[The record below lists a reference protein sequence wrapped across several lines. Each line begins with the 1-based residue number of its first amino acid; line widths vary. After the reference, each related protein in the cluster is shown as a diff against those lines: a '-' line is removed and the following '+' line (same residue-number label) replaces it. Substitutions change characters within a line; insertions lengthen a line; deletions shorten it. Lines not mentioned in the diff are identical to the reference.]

1 MGFKEILKDEL
12 IFQDI
17 QTKELAVKTG
27 ISLSTL
33 NHYLA
38 SNGNAPSAENALK
51 IAQAL
56 GVSVEYLLL
65 GKKTD
70 SSDEINPKVR
80 KLISEL
86 NQLSDD
92 DLDLIGN
99 VAKRL
104 KQGNKILR

>member
-12 IFQDI
+12 IFQNI
-17 QTKELAVKTG
+17 QTKELSVKTG

-38 SNGNAPSAENALK
+38 SSGNAPSAENALK
-51 IAQAL
+51 IAHAL
-56 GVSVEYLLL
+56 GVSVEYLMT
-65 GKKTD
+65 GKKSD
-70 SSDEINPKVR
+70 VSDEIKPKVK
-80 KLISEL
+80 KLISDL
-86 NQLSDD
+86 NHLSDD

-104 KQGNKILR
+104 KQF

>member
-38 SNGNAPSAENALK
+38 ANGNAPSAENALK

-56 GVSVEYLLL
+56 GVSVEYLML
-65 GKKTD
+65 GKKSD
-70 SSDEINPKVR
+70 PSDEINPKVR
-80 KLISEL
+80 KLIAEL
-86 NQLSDD
+86 NHLSDD

-104 KQGNKILR
+104 KQA

>member
-38 SNGNAPSAENALK
+38 SNGNAPSAENAFK

-56 GVSVEYLLL
+56 GVSVEYLMTE
-65 GKKTD
+65 KKSD
-70 SSDEINPKVR
+70 PSDEINPKVR
-80 KLISEL
+80 KLIAEL
-86 NQLSDD
+86 NHLSDD
-92 DLDLIGN
+92 DLDLISN

-104 KQGNKILR
+104 KQA

>member
-38 SNGNAPSAENALK
+38 
-51 IAQAL
+51 
-56 GVSVEYLLL
+56 
-65 GKKTD
+65 
-70 SSDEINPKVR
+70 
-80 KLISEL
+80 
-86 NQLSDD
+86 
-92 DLDLIGN
+92 
-99 VAKRL
+99 
-104 KQGNKILR
+104 

>member
-86 NQLSDD
+86 NHLSDD

-104 KQGNKILR
+104 KQG

>member
-56 GVSVEYLLL
+56 GVSVEYLML
-65 GKKTD
+65 GKKSD

-80 KLISEL
+80 KLIAEL
-86 NQLSDD
+86 NHLSDD

-104 KQGNKILR
+104 KQA

>member
-56 GVSVEYLLL
+56 GVSVEYLML
-65 GKKTD
+65 GKKSD
-70 SSDEINPKVR
+70 SSDEIKPKLR

-104 KQGNKILR
+104 KQI

>member
-56 GVSVEYLLL
+56 GVSVEYLML
-65 GKKTD
+65 GKKSD
-70 SSDEINPKVR
+70 SSDEIKPKVR

-104 KQGNKILR
+104 KQI

>member
-1 MGFKEILKDEL
+1 MGFKELLKDEL

-38 SNGNAPSAENALK
+38 SNGNAPSAQNALK

-56 GVSVEYLLL
+56 GVSVEYLML
-65 GKKTD
+65 GKKAD
-70 SSDEINPKVR
+70 SSDEIKPKVR

-104 KQGNKILR
+104 KQI